1 MTLLRLAI
9 AVVFSL
15 ALHAALAAVLSES
28 IDKTAAGMDPQ
39 SNAVTLV
46 LIETPS
52 DAEEEAAPSPEP
64 GAETVRV
71 SDAEPE
77 ADGGNA
83 PETAETEEQPA
94 PTHTPVTEAAAENTP
109 QPAPP
114 VDAAPAVAENG
125 STPEP
130 EAVTAGIPARR
141 EAAIARPAEIA
152 ALASDETAPAGPAID
167 SEAEPEPRVGAPEAE
182 PAVTLPQTVALIPRA
197 RPAPQA
203 EAAPPRERDPG
214 EQAKP
219 VTPKTK
225 AEPKRKSAR
234 APAGGSRGTDSA
246 GDGKVVSA
254 RSSVRAIAAY
264 GRRINAHV
272 ARHKQAASGRGTV
285 ALTIRVN
292 RAGRLVGATLSSS
305 SGNTALD
312 KAALSTARRA
322 APYPAP
328 PADVQGSTVA
338 LRIRLSFR

>member
-28 IDKTAAGMDPQ
+28 IDTAVAGADPQ

-52 DAEEEAAPSPEP
+52 YAEEEAAPSPEP
-64 GAETVRV
+64 GAETVRE

-77 ADGGNA
+77 AVA
-83 PETAETEEQPA
+83 EIEPEPMQAEAQPA
-94 PTHTPVTEAAAENTP
+94 ANAVAVPPP
-109 QPAPP
+109 QPAAPT
-114 VDAAPAVAENG
+114 DITAAVSEQSPSLETDTATAEIPAQPDMAEEEPTQIA
-125 STPEP
+125 SLPAEDLSPADPAIEP
-130 EAVTAGIPARR
+130 ET
-141 EAAIARPAEIA
+141 EID
-152 ALASDETAPAGPAID
+152 ALET
-167 SEAEPEPRVGAPEAE
+167 EPV
-182 PAVTLPQTVALIPRA
+182 VTLPQTVALVPRA
-197 RPAPQA
+197 RPVLDAETERAP
-203 EAAPPRERDPG
+203 RRDP
-214 EQAKP
+214 EKQAKP
-219 VTPKTK
+219 ATPQTK
-225 AEPKRKSAR
+225 AKPKRKAARPPAAGSGGANSAGSGKAVSAKPSAR
-234 APAGGSRGTDSA
+234 AM
-246 GDGKVVSA
+246 
-254 RSSVRAIAAY
+254 AAY

-292 RAGRLVGATLSSS
+292 RAGRLVGAALSSS
-305 SGNTALD
+305 SGNSALD

-328 PADVQGSTVA
+328 PADMPGSTVA